1 MITNYARCTHEIKSR
16 LVMANAAFNKKTF
29 PEQLR
34 LKFMEELVKC
44 YIWGM
49 GLYGVETLTLWK
61 IRNTLKVLKLVAGE
75 GWRRP
80 VGPHM

>member
-1 MITNYARCTHEIKSR
+1 
-16 LVMANAAFNKKTF
+16 MAKATFNKKTF
-29 PEQLR
+29 QEQLR

-44 YIWGM
+44 YIWGK

-61 IRNTLKVLKLVAGE
+61 IRNTLKVLKCVAGE

-80 VGPHM
+80 VGPNM